1 MYLASRHVLRDRGHG
16 GGEADHNPAKSF
28 KRAYARFVI
37 GPRVELFREPR
48 QAVEVHVTQVT
59 QSAPITCAQI
69 ATILKNSASEASVA
83 NSSTMVR
90 HMSLTPTSVQEF
102 NVFPC
107 FGLTLEGSR
116 FIGRAG
122 NGNVQLRAEH

>member
-1 MYLASRHVLRDRGHG
+1 MVKCAPSPFDSYFRSVSIGDSSNGNGRAEMARG
-16 GGEADHNPAKSF
+16 
-28 KRAYARFVI
+28 VI
-37 GPRVELFREPR
+37 APRWLMRMVVGF
-48 QAVEVHVTQVT
+48 QVT
-59 QSAPITCAQI
+59 QIPMTCAQI

-90 HMSLTPTSVQEF
+90 PMSLPPTSVQKS

-122 NGNVQLRAEH
+122 NGNVHLRAEH